1 MHRTVVFALA
11 LVAAATPT
19 ACTDGDG
26 NTARL
31 YHTEAFAPSL
41 TEEAIEALDTLGPT
55 VTDLGVNF
63 SVYSE
68 RATRIDLLLFDDP
81 EASQPSQQFAMERF
95 GDVWNLYVEGVG
107 YGQHYGFIA
116 WGPNWPY
123 DPDWYPGSIKGFIAD
138 VDAEGNRFNP
148 NKLLFD
154 PYSRVLH
161 RDHDWSKGS
170 LASGPARATS
180 TFAAAAK
187 SVVVESAYE
196 WSPEEAEW
204 RAARAD
210 GTGRAWNQEIL
221 YEVHAKGFT
230 ASPASGVDHPGT
242 YRGFGEN
249 AAYLADLGI
258 TAVELLPIQ
267 EKPLDGGYWGY
278 NTLQFFAPEVS
289 YAASPDP
296 REILDEVKWMVDQ
309 LHQHGIAVVL
319 DVVYNHT
326 GEGGFWREKIEY
338 DDVALDPSVDAQL
351 VNFDPKEVAGLY
363 SYRGLDNA
371 AYYALTPDNEG
382 YWNDTNVGNQMRA
395 NHTPMRRLTM
405 DSLRYWSE
413 EMHIDGFRFDLAPI
427 LGAADGD
434 YARWDDV
441 RNTVI
446 QDIIDD
452 PVLQANQTIIIAEPW
467 AAGGPGFRLGQFPVS
482 TGQVDV
488 GWGEWN
494 GHFRDFWRSFVNWD
508 DYGLSRREGAV
519 DGGGTLTG
527 SAALFQDDGRR
538 PFHSTNFVTIHDGF
552 TMYDLFSFD
561 QKSNLCS
568 PLNPI
573 CCDEPFSPFCDPDS
587 GETNNRSRNWGMDQE
602 PMKRQLMRNLF
613 VAMLV
618 SHGTPLLYGGD
629 EWMRTQLGNN
639 NAYSTRS
646 DNPYNWYDWGSWQAA
661 PERVRMRDFVRQMT
675 RFRRDHEYAFAP
687 ADWGTGAAFSW
698 KSPENTDTPDW
709 NGRSIM
715 IHYYDDAA
723 GPQLAL
729 LINMERSPV
738 VFTLPSGPA
747 WSLVVDTQQSFD
759 VDGYFE
765 GGGADPET
773 SANIRTADP
782 SPVEDQYTV
791 AGSSIV
797 ILEAA
802 N

>member
-1 MHRTVVFALA
+1 MQRIVILALA
-11 LVAAATPT
+11 LAAA
-19 ACTDGDG
+19 CTEGDD
-26 NTARL
+26 TARL
-31 YHTEAFAPSL
+31 YRTQPIAPSL
-41 TEEAIEALDTLGPT
+41 TAEAVEALDTLGPT

-81 EASQPSQQFAMERF
+81 EASQPTQQLQMQRF

-107 YGQHYGFIA
+107 YGQHYGYIA
-116 WGPNWPY
+116 WGPNWPW
-123 DPDWYPGSIKGFIAD
+123 DPEWTPGTIHGFIAD

-154 PYSRVLH
+154 PYSLVLH

-187 SVVVESAYE
+187 SVVVERDTYE
-196 WSPEEAEW
+196 WSAAEAEW

-210 GTGRAWNQEIL
+210 GSARAWHQEIL
-221 YEVHAKGFT
+221 YEVHLKGFT
-230 ASPASGVDHPGT
+230 ASPASAVDHPGT
-242 YRGFGEN
+242 FRGFGEH
-249 AAYLADLGI
+249 AAYLEDLGV
-258 TAVELLPIQ
+258 TAVELLPVTD
-267 EKPLDGGYWGY
+267 KPLDGGYWGY
-278 NTLQFFAPEVS
+278 NTLHFFAPEVS

-296 REILDEVKWMVDQ
+296 REILDEVKEMIDV
-309 LHQHGIAVVL
+309 LHQHGISVIL

-351 VNFDPKEVAGLY
+351 VNFDPQEVAGIY
-363 SYRGLDNA
+363 SYRGLDNV
-371 AYYALTPDNEG
+371 AYYALTADNAG
-382 YWNDTNVGNQMRA
+382 YWNDTGVGNQTRT
-395 NHTPMRRLTM
+395 NHTPMRRLIM
-405 DSLRYWSE
+405 DSLHYWSE
-413 EMHIDGFRFDLAPI
+413 VMHVDGFRFDLAPI

-441 RNTVI
+441 RNTVL

-452 PVLQANQTIIIAEPW
+452 PVLQANRTIIIAEPW

-482 TGQVDV
+482 SESADV
-488 GWGEWN
+488 AWGEWN

-508 DYGLSRREGAV
+508 DYALNRSEGVV

-568 PLNPI
+568 PLNPV
-573 CCDEPFSPFCDPDS
+573 CCDDPTSPFCDPDS
-587 GETNNRSRNWGMDQE
+587 GETNNRSRNWGTNQE
-602 PMKRQLMRNLF
+602 PFKRQLMRNLF

-618 SHGTPLLYGGD
+618 SHGTPMLYGGD
-629 EWMRTQLGNN
+629 EWLRTQLGNN
-639 NAYSTRS
+639 NAYSTLA
-646 DNPYNWYDWGSWQAA
+646 DNPSNWFDWGVWQAYG
-661 PERVRMRDFVRQMT
+661 ENTRMHDFVRQMT
-675 RFRRDHEYAFAP
+675 RFRREHEYAFAP
-687 ADWGTGAAFSW
+687 AEYGASAPFSW

-709 NGRSIM
+709 GGRSIM
-715 IHYYDDAA
+715 IHYWDDAA
-723 GPQLAL
+723 GPQLAIL
-729 LINMERSPV
+729 VNMDRSPV
-738 VFTLPSGPA
+738 TFTLPDGPA
-747 WSLVVDTQQSFD
+747 WSMVVDTQQSFD
-759 VDGYFE
+759 VDGFFE
-765 GGGADPET
+765 GGGNDPMT
-773 SANIRTADP
+773 SANARLDDP
-782 SPVEDQYTV
+782 SPVQGQYT
-791 AGSSIV
+791 ASGSSIV

-802 N
+802 R